1 MAKVDRK
8 DKESL
13 ERLISRFRR
22 VVIRK
27 GVMKQIRRNRY
38 FAENMS
44 SAMKKRKAIFRESRR
59 EQALKNVK

>member
-1 MAKVDRK
+1 MAQVYRK

-27 GVMKQIRRNRY
+27 GVLKQVRRSRY
-38 FAENMS
+38 FSENLS
-44 SAMKKRKAIFRESRR
+44 KEMKRRKAIFREKRR
-59 EQALKNVK
+59 KLAIEK